1 MILRESNLKSLVPH
15 TQFQVDF
22 FKTFERKT
30 VLYIYFNKISKT
42 ILWQKR
48 HLPSLDR
55 CPRVN

>member
-42 ILWQKR
+42 ILCQKKDTC
-48 HLPSLDR
+48 LA
-55 CPRVN
+55 

>member
-15 TQFQVDF
+15 TQFKVDF

-42 ILWQKR
+42 ILCQKKDTC
-48 HLPSLDR
+48 LA
-55 CPRVN
+55 